1 MSGHNKWSTIK
12 RKKGALDAVRG
23 RLFGRLVKEI
33 TIAARNGGGNPD
45 GNPRL
50 RTAIAA
56 AKGASMPANNI
67 ERAIKKGTG
76 ELDDGTTFEELVYEG
91 YGPAG
96 VAIIVDVVT
105 DNKNRTLPEIRHVF
119 TKNGGRMAES
129 GSVAWQFSTR
139 GVITIERDKTDEDT
153 LLALA
158 LEAGAEDVKSEEDAD
173 FEVYTEPA
181 SFEDVRAA
189 IEKAGIE
196 MASAEVRKV
205 PQNTVALEGK
215 DAEVCMKLMD
225 ALEDHDDVQKV
236 AANFDISDEV
246 MEQLSQ
252 D

>member
-12 RKKGALDAVRG
+12 RKKGALDAARG
-23 RLFGRLVKEI
+23 KVFGRLVKEI
-33 TIAARNGGGNPD
+33 TIAARQGGGSPD

-56 AKGASMPANNI
+56 AKAASMPANNI
-67 ERAIKKGTG
+67 ERAIKKGSG
-76 ELDDGTTFEELVYEG
+76 EGDDGSVLEEMVYEG

-96 VAIIVDVVT
+96 VAILLDVVT
-105 DNKNRTLPEIRHVF
+105 DNKNRTLPEIRHLF

-139 GVITIERDKTDEDT
+139 GVIVIERDKTDEDT

-158 LEAGAEDVKSEEDAD
+158 LEAGAEDVKSEADSD
-173 FEVYTEPA
+173 FEVYTEP
-181 SFEDVRAA
+181 SIFEDVRVA

-196 MASAEVRKV
+196 MASAEIRKV
-205 PQNTVALEGK
+205 PQNTVSLEGK